1 MIGCERSLQFH
12 RHFYGDEPP
21 RVEMC
26 PRLIA
31 GKRSEP
37 TLVKCCLL
45 EMHIE
50 QDGEMMIVPWGADLV
65 MVESALRKL
74 AEEAAYV

>member
-26 PRLIA
+26 PRRIA
-31 GKRSEP
+31 GERNEP
-37 TLVKCCLL
+37 TLA
-45 EMHIE
+45 EMLPVG
-50 QDGEMMIVPWGADLV
+50 D
-65 MVESALRKL
+65 
-74 AEEAAYV
+74 AYRTG